1 MAITGF
7 LDHDGHD
14 LVLTRS
20 VLAPRSLIWDHLT
33 RSDLLATWFGTF
45 TGDPTTGRVLVTMT
59 AEPGEDSA
67 SEYTIH
73 ACEPAELLTVSTSPQ
88 AGGWRLSVE
97 LVDAL
102 GSGTADAARVAGAVT
117 ANGSADAAGATHV
130 AGAADAAGVADEP
143 GPSDPSEPVTR
154 VRLRHHDVPTEMIR
168 HVGPGWEWYLDR
180 LVGVV
185 TGGEVP
191 GMDVWDSRYM
201 TLGDDYAALTDGAP
215 HRLSPRPTEPP
226 VD

>member
-33 RSDLLATWFGTF
+33 RSDLLNTWFGTF

-73 ACEPAELLTVSTSPQ
+73 ACEPAELLTVSTSSGE
-88 AGGWRLSVE
+88 GGWRLSVE

-102 GSGTADAARVAGAVT
+102 GSGTADAADATQGAHAAGAT
-117 ANGSADAAGATHV
+117 DAAGA
-130 AGAADAAGVADEP
+130 ADEP

-201 TLGDDYAALTDGAP
+201 TLGDDYAALT
-215 HRLSPRPTEPP
+215 E
-226 VD
+226 